1 LVQMRLDMHLGDRT
15 KEDAEQI
22 ARNVA
27 KLLRAEV
34 FLVLDSTERVGKRFE
49 ATSKHG
55 KWADGISKK

>member
-1 LVQMRLDMHLGDRT
+1 MHLGDRT

-27 KLLRAEV
+27 KLLRTEV